1 MSSTIHPVACNRTCA
16 DYVNHARHE
25 CCLVCH
31 PPSPTPT
38 VEHCPT
44 CRLPVD
50 LSEELAKLSAAV
62 VELSDLVAD
71 LHVSLAGEELE
82 DAES

>member
-1 MSSTIHPVACNRTCA
+1 M
-16 DYVNHARHE
+16 
-25 CCLVCH
+25 
-31 PPSPTPT
+31 
-38 VEHCPT
+38 
-44 CRLPVD
+44 PVD